1 MVSVHGRLPARAQT
15 VKPDAKDE
23 EPVEVAT
30 KTSVALWKRSL
41 TDKPPAGEQAES
53 RPEMKLHA

>member
-1 MVSVHGRLPARAQT
+1 MTLARAQT
-15 VKPDAKDE
+15 VEPDAKDE